1 MRPPN
6 LNVAVWQSIIIN
18 SISRKR
24 FWVTAWRQN
33 RTTSPRR
40 RRTQTRT
47 NLGLTFFTT
56 TAGLWPFLLRDSIET
71 TPLEPTAPL
80 GAIERQSRPL
90 RRLRKSG
97 SILMSLS
104 FSIPRPLSPLHKN
117 YFYFCKPAFECRAF
131 ELNYFAFKV
140 VQENRQ
146 QWQHSSKS
154 TYLTSKRSWALILP
168 GAFSLFAISSV
179 ALNRSLAEM

>member
-1 MRPPN
+1 MLLSGSSKLSTQLAENDFEWQLDVKIEQLLPGDVELKLEPT
-6 LNVAVWQSIIIN
+6 LVW
-18 SISRKR
+18 
-24 FWVTAWRQN
+24 
-33 RTTSPRR
+33 P
-40 RRTQTRT
+40 
-47 NLGLTFFTT
+47 FFTT
-56 TAGLWPFLLRDSIET
+56 AAGLWPFLLRDSIET

-80 GAIERQSRPL
+80 GVIERQSRPL

-117 YFYFCKPAFECRAF
+117 YFYFCKPAFECKAF

-140 VQENRQ
+140 AQENGQHQ
-146 QWQHSSKS
+146 QHNSKS

>member
-24 FWVTAWRQN
+24 FCVTARRQN

-40 RRTQTRT
+40 RRAQTRT
-47 NLGLTFFTT
+47 NLG
-56 TAGLWPFLLRDSIET
+56 WPFFYDGRRSLAFF
-71 TPLEPTAPL
+71 APRL
-80 GAIERQSRPL
+80 NWNNSTGANGPFGSHRKAIKTL

-104 FSIPRPLSPLHKN
+104 FSIPRPLSTLHKN
-117 YFYFCKPAFECRAF
+117 YFYFCKPAFECKAF

-146 QWQHSSKS
+146 QWQHSSRAHAS
-154 TYLTSKRSWALILP
+154 QTSGL
-168 GAFSLFAISSV
+168 GF
-179 ALNRSLAEM
+179 